1 MLPTQ
6 RVPPGRADASRA
18 MAALVKTAPGEGHV
32 DVVEVPE
39 PECTHNGVKICVH
52 FSGICG
58 TDIHVYHDRF
68 RNYPPVILGHEF
80 SGIVAETGPEV
91 RSVSPGDRVT
101 VLPSSAV
108 VCGTCGFCRQG
119 YYMFCPIRRGMGHG
133 VDGCFTKYVVVRED
147 QVYRLPDAVPLET
160 GALAEPLAS
169 AVQAVEE
176 MTSFHP
182 GDVVLLSGPGP
193 IGLLCLLLL
202 LSHRCRVIVAG
213 TEGDSIRLALA
224 KELGAAAAIDV
235 SREDLSAVV
244 DQETGG
250 RGVDAAVECAGAP
263 ESVAACLRSL
273 RSLGRYV
280 QAGIAGREF
289 SVPFD
294 LILFKQLAVYG
305 SVGHSLR
312 TWDRV
317 MRILAQ
323 GALPL
328 EKLISHTFPLNRWRE
343 AFDLCESR
351 RGVKVLLTYD
361 GT

>member
-1 MLPTQ
+1 MLMTKNVPSVATAAR
-6 RVPPGRADASRA
+6 RV
-18 MAALVKTAPGEGHV
+18 MTALIKSAPGEGHV
-32 DVVEVPE
+32 DLAEVPE
-39 PECTHNGVKICVH
+39 PECPPDGVKIRVH
-52 FSGICG
+52 FAGICG
-58 TDIHVYHDRF
+58 TDLHVYHDRF

-80 SGIVAETGPEV
+80 SGVVEETGPEV
-91 RSVSPGDRVT
+91 RSVAAGCRVT

-108 VCGTCGFCRQG
+108 VCGDCEYCRQG

-147 QVYRLPDAVPLET
+147 QVYPLPGSVPLET

-169 AVQAVEE
+169 AVQAIEE
-176 MTSFHP
+176 LTSFHP

-202 LSHRCRVIVAG
+202 LSHKCRVIVAG
-213 TEGDSIRLALA
+213 TAGDTLRLALA
-224 KELGAAAAIDV
+224 KELGAIAAVDV

-244 DQETGG
+244 QRETGG
-250 RGVDAAVECAGAP
+250 RGVDAAVECAGAA
-263 ESVAACLRSL
+263 ESVAACLRNVSN
-273 RSLGRYV
+273 LGRYV
-280 QAGIAGREF
+280 QAGIVGREF
-289 SVPFD
+289 PLPFD
-294 LILFKQLAVYG
+294 LILYKQLAVYG

-328 EKLISHTFPLNRWRE
+328 EKLISHKMPLSRWRE
-343 AFDLCESR
+343 AFDLCENR
-351 RGVKVLLTYD
+351 QGVKVLLTYD